1 MFTFYLEIFLWTVA
15 TPDYLDG
22 KENMSIS
29 ASEQCHLTVHLLFF
43 FFFSTS
49 AAMVVGET
57 DD

>member
-29 ASEQCHLTVHLLFF
+29 ASEQCHLTVHLLL